1 MTYPKTK
8 IEIVKTILA
17 ETRDDPDFPWNNH
30 EPDKL
35 IFEWFVTGRRGN
47 GLRLTDVGASA
58 FTKANIAHYTFDLKQ
73 ELSNTVSPTGANWES
88 YVMLL
93 NKKIHCPYYIGAT
106 IDEKKKKKP
115 YIRIYDH
122 KVAMLMTLYGTVDD
136 YLESVK

>member
-8 IEIVKTILA
+8 TEIVKTILT
-17 ETRDDPDFPWNNH
+17 ETQDDPDFPWNNH

-35 IFEWFVTGRRGN
+35 IFEWFVTGRRGE

-73 ELSNTVSPTGANWES
+73 DYKPFLPAKNWES
-88 YVMLL
+88 YAMLL
-93 NKKIHCPYYIGAT
+93 NKKIHCPYYIGVS

-115 YIRIYDH
+115 YIRVYDH
-122 KVAMLMTLYGTVDD
+122 KIAMLMTLYGTVDD